1 MAIKIKGIS
10 KSFGEDKIF
19 DDFSLS
25 LPDSG
30 CICFFGPSGSGK
42 TTFFNML
49 SGLLLP
55 DKGSIDYPDNSKIS
69 FVFQEDRLLPW
80 ISASENIEQVL
91 IQSDV
96 NNAKATAEEWL
107 DKLGLINA
115 KDKLP
120 SELSGGMRRRVALA
134 RALAY
139 GGNVLLLDE
148 PFSGIDAQTKDL
160 AMKIIESQKKARLI
174 VLITHYPQE
183 AINMSDK
190 IFVLHGPPVKIAKII
205 DVDDARRFDADY
217 ISSTLSSMGI
227 QSSNSYQANE

>member
-1 MAIKIKGIS
+1 MAIEIKGIS
-10 KSFGEDKIF
+10 KSFDKDKIF
-19 DDFSLS
+19 DNFSLS

-42 TTFFNML
+42 TTLFNIL

-55 DKGSIDYPDNSKIS
+55 EKGSINYPDNSKIS

-91 IQSDV
+91 FQSDAD
-96 NNAKATAEEWL
+96 NAKATAEKWL
-107 DKLGLINA
+107 NKLGLINA

-120 SELSGGMRRRVALA
+120 SELSGGMRRRVSLA

-148 PFSGIDAQTKDL
+148 PFSGIDAQTKDM
-160 AMKIIESQKKARLI
+160 AIKIIESQKKARLI

-190 IFVLHGPPVKIAKII
+190 IFVLNGPPVKIERVI
-205 DVDDARRFDADY
+205 DVDDDKRFDANY
-217 ISSTLSSMGI
+217 ISSTLSLMGI
-227 QSSNSYQANE
+227 QQNSNQLND